1 MTIRRPPGSRGTAPR
16 TLLGRPRAPRG
27 RRAGPGTA
35 TVLAAYLAAAFL
47 LLAVVYALRP
57 HQGPALAAPTWD
69 YQRESVALEGGGAL
83 NAYARWAVRA
93 TAGLT
98 RGSIER
104 QRDVHRLSPLD
115 FLAGEAAAA
124 DLAAW
129 RQRHRLPLEGATL
142 ALVAALA
149 AWGTLRRRPG
159 RLWLV
164 ALLTLLGLTVLIT
177 KPQTATSL
185 AARAGTE
192 VPNLLLRAAVTADPS
207 GSVAGSG
214 TAGGRAAGAARPAG
228 GPGAATEAA
237 QRTVAGRYWTAFVAE
252 PLSRLQT
259 GTTVLAAAPPTR
271 KPGVLRSLRA
281 RVTTVGDWAVGRRGP
296 ERAVIATLALAY
308 VLPFALALVALAM
321 LASCA
326 QALVWLLVL
335 AGPLV
340 APLAVDP
347 ARRRAVL
354 RWWLVPLAAALALLG
369 ASALAALVVIRVAE
383 LTHAADAYLGMLLAG
398 STVPLVAAALAVR
411 RLLGRRLA
419 GRRPPRPRALPARQD
434 PTRPAGRSRRPEAVA
449 VRGGAA

>member
-1 MTIRRPPGSRGTAPR
+1 MTIRRPRTHRGTLPTSR
-16 TLLGRPRAPRG
+16 TPLGRPRG

-47 LLAVVYALRP
+47 LLAVVFALRP
-57 HQGPALAAPTWD
+57 HQGPAPAAPTWD
-69 YQRESVALEGGGAL
+69 YQRETVALEGGGAL
-83 NAYARWAVRA
+83 NAYARWAARA
-93 TAGLT
+93 TAGLA

-142 ALVAALA
+142 AVATALA

-164 ALLTLLGLTVLIT
+164 ALLTLLGLTVLVT

-207 GSVAGSG
+207 GSVAA
-214 TAGGRAAGAARPAG
+214 T
-228 GPGAATEAA
+228 PGAEGA
-237 QRTVAGRYWTAFVAE
+237 QRTVAGRYWTAFVGE

-259 GTTVLAAAPPTR
+259 GTTVLAGAPPAG

-281 RVTTVGDWAVGRRGP
+281 RVAAVGDWAVGRRGP

-369 ASALAALVVIRVAE
+369 ASALVALAVIRVAE

-398 STVPLVAAALAVR
+398 STVPLAAAALAVR
-411 RLLGRRLA
+411 RLL
-419 GRRPPRPRALPARQD
+419 GRRPPRPRALPARQT
-434 PTRPAGRSRRPEAVA
+434 PGRSAGRSPRPEAVA

>member
-1 MTIRRPPGSRGTAPR
+1 MTIRRPPGSRGSVPR
-16 TLLGRPRAPRG
+16 TLLGRPRGPRG
-27 RRAGPGTA
+27 RRAGPGAA
-35 TVLAAYLAAAFL
+35 TVLAAYLATAFL
-47 LLAVVYALRP
+47 LLAVVFALRS
-57 HQGPALAAPTWD
+57 HQGPAPAAPTWD
-69 YQRESVALEGGGAL
+69 YQRETVALEGGGAL
-83 NAYARWAVRA
+83 NAYARWAVQA

-177 KPQTATSL
+177 KPQTATAL

-207 GSVAGSG
+207 GSVAEGG
-214 TAGGRAAGAARPAG
+214 TAGGRAAGTAGAPGPAA
-228 GPGAATEAA
+228 EAV
-237 QRTVAGRYWTAFVAE
+237 QRTVAGRYWTAFVGE

-259 GTTVLAAAPPTR
+259 GTTVLAGAPPTR

-281 RVTTVGDWAVGRRGP
+281 RVTAVGDWAVGRRGP

-354 RWWLVPLAAALALLG
+354 RWWLVPLAAALALLV

-383 LTHAADAYLGMLLAG
+383 LTHAVDAYLGMLLAG

-411 RLLGRRLA
+411 RLLGRRLS
-419 GRRPPRPRALPARQD
+419 GGRPPQPRALPGPQD
-434 PTRPAGRSRRPEAVA
+434 PHRPAGRSRRPKAVA